1 MTQVIR
7 MVVPGSKEEMLK
19 ALRRVTKVVKCLDEP
34 NNGLYVVLMND
45 RDQPILLESIN
56 LHPLQIIGACSVIGL
71 QQTLE
76 LLPEGLEEA
85 DG

>member
-7 MVVPGSKEEMLK
+7 MEVPGSKEEMLK
-19 ALRRVTKVVKCLDEP
+19 ALRRVTKVVKSLDEP

-76 LLPEGLEEA
+76 LLPEGLEEM

>member
-1 MTQVIR
+1 MTQVIK
-7 MVVPGSKEEMLK
+7 MEVPGSKEEMLK

-76 LLPEGLEEA
+76 LLPEGLEEM